1 MFVYEHWELPV
12 RLGSTREADP
22 RGGKPQIICLG
33 AVVYDQVFVVPAIPA
48 RPEKVL
54 ASAHRTSGGGMAVT
68 AAIAARA
75 LGASVRFWG
84 RVGADVEGEALRR
97 MIAEA
102 GVDVSSL
109 RRAPGGRTAISGI
122 LIDPAGERLL
132 AAYPGCGLGDDPSW
146 LPLDLIAGAQAVL
159 VDVRWPQ
166 GAMAA
171 LAAARRCGV
180 PSVLDA
186 ELAQPETLLE
196 LCRLADHAI
205 FSERALREFTGLDDP
220 AGALAAAARDTEA
233 QLGVTLG
240 AHGSLLY
247 RDGVV
252 SRIPAYAVPVV
263 DTNGAG
269 DVFHGAY
276 AVAIAEGVDPPG
288 AMRFA
293 SAAAAVKCARG
304 AGWSGMP
311 ARSDVEDLM
320 KSEHHAHIT
329 R

>member
-1 MFVYEHWELPV
+1 VT
-12 RLGSTREADP
+12 LGNTRQAEP
-22 RGGKPQIICLG
+22 RGRMPRIICLG
-33 AVVYDQVFVVPAIPA
+33 AVVYDQVFIVPTIPA

-68 AAIAARA
+68 AAIAASA

-84 RVGADVEGEALRR
+84 RVGADVGGEALRR
-97 MIAEA
+97 MITEA

-109 RRAPGGRTAISGI
+109 RVAPGGQTATSGI
-122 LIDPAGERLL
+122 LIDGAGERLL
-132 AAYPGCGLGDDPSW
+132 AAYPGSGLGDDPSW
-146 LPLDLIAGAQAVL
+146 LPLDLIAEAQAVL

-166 GAMAA
+166 GATAT
-171 LAAARRCGV
+171 LTAARRCGV

-186 ELAQPETLLE
+186 ELAPPATLLD
-196 LCRLADHAI
+196 LCGLADHAI
-205 FSERALREFTGLDDP
+205 FSERALRELTGLDDH
-220 AGALAAAARDTEA
+220 AGALAAAARHTPA

-240 AHGSLLY
+240 AQGSLLY
-247 RDGVV
+247 RDGEL
-252 SRIPAYAVPVV
+252 SRVPAYAVPVV

-276 AVAIAEGVDPPG
+276 AVAIAEGVDPLG

-293 SAAAAVKCARG
+293 SAAAAMKCARG

-311 ARSDVEDLM
+311 ARSDVDRLM
-320 KSEHHAHIT
+320 KSEQHADIT